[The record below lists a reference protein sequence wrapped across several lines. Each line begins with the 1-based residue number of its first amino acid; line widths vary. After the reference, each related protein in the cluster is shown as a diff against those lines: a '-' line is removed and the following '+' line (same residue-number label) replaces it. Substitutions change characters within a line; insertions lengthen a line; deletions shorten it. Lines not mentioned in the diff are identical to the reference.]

1 MIRELKWLLCCWGL
15 CFVFFSHAGSE
26 CWMGPGPGP
35 GLYFC
40 PLKYSWI
47 AFVVKW
53 AALLCW
59 FSQISMGRVYWAEIM
74 CNWFV
79 QCWCTEGKKK
89 AVYTDE
95 TYPDWPQLIKKK
107 RCLGKKAKKWHYVDT
122 TLSWL
127 AFQATRNETKVF
139 WVKSFRRVAVTETCL
154 ETGGILTARTD
165 PRCIHVHTDPFGKTP
180 SLMPYFKR
188 DNRRVLHTCF
198 ILCSG
203 YKSCVCRLLHWPD
216 GTRIIRFINGGL
228 KSRLHSVKGAC
239 KQLNAGNSKVV
250 FRQGDEGQ
258 VGMKAG

>member
-35 GLYFC
+35 GLSFC

-79 QCWCTEGKKK
+79 QRWCTEGKKK

-107 RCLGKKAKKWHYVDT
+107 NGVWGKKQKNDFMLT
-122 TLSWL
+122 QCCPDS
-127 AFQATRNETKVF
+127 R
-139 WVKSFRRVAVTETCL
+139 FRLQEMRQ
-154 ETGGILTARTD
+154 R
-165 PRCIHVHTDPFGKTP
+165 
-180 SLMPYFKR
+180 
-188 DNRRVLHTCF
+188 
-198 ILCSG
+198 CSG
-203 YKSCVCRLLHWPD
+203 LYHSAVWPWPGKPAWKQEAFSQQELTPAASTCRLTLLEKHLHWCHISNATT
-216 GTRIIRFINGGL
+216 GEYCARVSSFVLGINLVSAGCSAGL
-228 KSRLHSVKGAC
+228 MAR
-239 KQLNAGNSKVV
+239 
-250 FRQGDEGQ
+250 E
-258 VGMKAG
+258 